1 MSIPDF
7 QTTMLP
13 LLQYTADQKEHSFH
27 EAVDALAQSF
37 HLTDEERE
45 ELLPSGRQAT
55 FSNRLNWASSYLK
68 HAALLESTKH
78 GYFKITKRGMEILQ
92 RKPPKINI
100 KFLMQ
105 FPEFQEFRT
114 VRKEKNGIVEAEVE
128 TTNTHTPEELLEDG
142 YQKIRQELAQ
152 DLLNRV
158 KACSPRF
165 FERLVVELLVRMG
178 YGGSIKDAGQVIGR
192 SGDEGIDGTIKEDRL
207 GLDVIYIQAKRWEGT
222 IGRPQLQQFVGALHG
237 QQAKKGVFITTS
249 SFTKE
254 AGEFAK
260 KINDNVILIDGQ
272 QLAEFMID
280 FNVGVAA
287 VTSYEIKRIDSD
299 YFTEI

>member
-27 EAVDALAQSF
+27 EAVDALAQVF

-68 HAALLESTKH
+68 HAALLESTRR
-78 GYFKITKRGMEILQ
+78 GYFKITQRGMEILQ

-100 KFLMQ
+100 EFLMQ
-105 FPEFQEFRT
+105 FPEFQEFRA
-114 VRKEKNGIVEAEVE
+114 VRKGKNGIVETEVE
-128 TTNTHTPEELLEDG
+128 TTNIRTPEELLEDG
-142 YQKIRQELAQ
+142 YQKVRQELAQ

-165 FERLVVELLVRMG
+165 FERLVVELLVKMG
-178 YGGSIKDAGQVIGR
+178 YGGSIKDAGEVIGK

-207 GLDVIYIQAKRWEGT
+207 GLDVIYIQAKKWEG
-222 IGRPQLQQFVGALHG
+222 IVGRPEIQKFVGALYG
-237 QQAKKGVFITTS
+237 QRAKKGVFITTS
-249 SFTKE
+249 SFTKDAIDYARSIE
-254 AGEFAK
+254 SK
-260 KINDNVILIDGQ
+260 VILIDGG

-287 VTSYEIKRIDSD
+287 VTLYEIKRIDSD

>member
-27 EAVDALAQSF
+27 EAVDALALTF

-55 FSNRLNWASSYLK
+55 FDNRLNWASSYLK
-68 HAALLESTKH
+68 HAELLESTKR
-78 GYFKITKRGMEILQ
+78 GYFRITQRGMEVLQ
-92 RKPPKINI
+92 RNPTKINI
-100 KFLMQ
+100 DFLMQ
-105 FPEFQEFRT
+105 FPEFQEFRAT
-114 VRKEKNGIVEAEVE
+114 RKEKGAIAGSAIEI
-128 TTNTHTPEELLEDG
+128 TSIQTPEELLEDG

-152 DLLNRV
+152 ELLNRV

-165 FERLVVELLVRMG
+165 FERLVVELLVMMG
-178 YGGSIKDAGQVIGR
+178 YGGSIKDAGEVIGK

-207 GLDVIYIQAKRWEGT
+207 GLDVIYIQAKKWEGT
-222 IGRPQLQQFVGALHG
+222 VGRPEIQKFVGALYG
-237 QQAKKGVFITTS
+237 QRAKKGVFITTS
-249 SFTKE
+249 SFTRE
-254 AGEFAK
+254 AEDYARNIDSK
-260 KINDNVILIDGQ
+260 VILIDGKR
-272 QLAEFMID
+272 LAEFMID